1 MDNNV
6 PLIPNLLG
14 DVIKPHL
21 LDIYRAAI
29 DIFHYNSVK

>member
-14 DVIKPHL
+14 DVIKAHL

-29 DIFHYNSVK
+29 DIFHYNSGN